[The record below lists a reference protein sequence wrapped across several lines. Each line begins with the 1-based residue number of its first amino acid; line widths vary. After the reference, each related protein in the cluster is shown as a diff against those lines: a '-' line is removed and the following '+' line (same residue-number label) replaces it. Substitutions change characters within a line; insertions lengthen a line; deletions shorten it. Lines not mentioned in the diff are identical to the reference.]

1 MIMKRLL
8 TLAALSVIGACNNTV
23 TGLGPPSDPA
33 TETFDPALG
42 VDIAQMTRL
51 ESGVYIQDL
60 VVGSG
65 DSVTART
72 DTAWVT
78 YTGFLKTGEQF
89 DSGVNQFLALDD
101 IVPGL
106 TLGMQG
112 MRIGGRR
119 LIVIP
124 SALGY
129 GERSRLEPG
138 TVTPIIPRQST
149 LIFRIEL
156 LRVFTPPEDDDQDS

>member
-1 MIMKRLL
+1 MKRLL
-8 TLAALSVIGACNNTV
+8 ILVALAFVSSCNDEI

-42 VDIAQMTRL
+42 ITISEMTKL

-65 DSVTART
+65 DDSVTART
-72 DTAWVT
+72 DTVWVT
-78 YTGFLKTGEQF
+78 YTGFLKTGEEF
-89 DSGVNQFLALDD
+89 DSGVNTRLLPNG

-106 TLGMQG
+106 SLGMMG
-112 MRIGGRR
+112 MKPGGRR
-119 LIVIP
+119 MIVIP
-124 SALGY
+124 SELGY
-129 GERSRLEPG
+129 GEQSITEPG
-138 TVTPIIPRQST
+138 TVAPRIPRQST

-156 LRVFTPPEDDDQDS
+156 LRLHTPPEDDDQDS